1 MSDKDVKRQIILT
14 IIFLLSFAV
23 VEAADN
29 FKAYQGENP
38 VGLCPGTTGLITDI
52 VENTGSFDLDF
63 TINNAGS
70 ASSFSTT
77 VPSGFTLKAGQK
89 RTIYSY
95 VSPRTTSS
103 VGSYNLDITASANGE
118 SELITHNFDL
128 KDCFQYDL
136 EAVQQSQQICP
147 GETARFNFKLRNVG
161 DFSDTFLIAKEG
173 QLTDSITLSDEQI
186 TLAKGESKDLFAYV
200 NSGSDTTGDFDFTI
214 TVKGL
219 RGKSIQSISGK
230 LIVNACYD
238 YSLRSDKNYVSLC
251 EHSSQ
256 LIPIQIKNDGSVT
269 NNYDLQLEGENWM
282 SIDQAKITLAS
293 GESKTIGFI
302 VNPDYGINGDYR
314 ATVKAISEKGKIEQT
329 SNYDINVR
337 SCYGAVVDIEKDQD
351 KICSSLSNKYNVLIK
366 NTGDFDQDYRFSI
379 DGPTWASIDQSRI
392 NVNAG
397 GEGQVTLDI
406 APGIQDTGSFDVK
419 LNIEALDSSKVIA
432 SDIISVMVV
441 SREECYQPAIGINN
455 KDITVNYDSSTTAPI
470 VIENKGSNSATY
482 TIAVTGTA
490 SSFVQLNPATIT
502 VDPGKA
508 ELVYLYAAPN
518 IETPNGQ
525 YSATVSVRL
534 GDSTILASD
543 TINILVS
550 ESKAVEEVTPTPEV
564 EKKPGFFVRLWQ
576 TIFGKKENVTEQPE
590 EEVPEETEE
599 TPEENITQPEV
610 TPEQQ
615 PEVQPEVPEEQ
626 PETPEEE
633 IEEEVPEVIPEQPET
648 TEEISNLDKIGT
660 KTTNIRPGGE
670 EQFIINDEEHKIRID
685 KFENNTL
692 SVIIS
697 SDPVFVEIK
706 AGESKDVDTNGD
718 GINDVRVTFLG
729 YVNGEANVIY
739 EKIGF
744 AGTPVVEETQEQ
756 KGPGF
761 LSLYRNYIIIALI
774 VLVLLIILIRTKAHK
789 RIIDFFEE
797 EIEEEE
803 FLQDKKEV
811 KEEKKEIKHEE
822 KKEVKVDKKEEKKPA
837 KKEEKK
843 VSVKKKDDKPKVK
856 VAKDEDEDDYY

>member
-1 MSDKDVKRQIILT
+1 MSDNNIKRQLLFIILVLVS
-14 IIFLLSFAV
+14 IASV
-23 VEAADN
+23 NAAEN

-38 VGLCPGTTGLITDI
+38 AGLCPGTTGLITDI
-52 VENTGSFDLDF
+52 IENTGSFDLDF

-95 VSPRTTSS
+95 VSPRTTTL
-103 VGSYNLDITASANGE
+103 VGSYDLDITASANGE
-118 SELITHNFDL
+118 TELITHNFDL
-128 KDCFQYDL
+128 KDCFQYNL
-136 EAVQQSQQICP
+136 EAVQQTQQVCP

-173 QLTDSITLSDEQI
+173 QLADSITLSDEQI

-200 NSGSDTTGDFDFTI
+200 NAGSDMIGNFDFTI

-269 NNYDLQLEGENWM
+269 NNYDLQLEGEGWM

-293 GESKTIGFI
+293 GESKTVGFI

-314 ATVKAISEKGKIEQT
+314 ATVKAISEKGNVEQT
-329 SNYDINVR
+329 SNYDVNVR
-337 SCYGAVVDIEKDQD
+337 SCYGAVIDIEKDQD

-392 NVNAG
+392 KINAG
-397 GEGQVTLDI
+397 GEGQVTLEI
-406 APGIQDTGSFDVK
+406 NPGIQDTGNFDVK
-419 LNIEALDSSKVIA
+419 VNIEALDSSKVIS
-432 SDIISVMVV
+432 SDSIQVTVV

-455 KDITVNYDSSTTAPI
+455 KDITVNYDSSTTVPV
-470 VIENKGSNSATY
+470 VIENKGSNTATY

-490 SSFVQLNPATIT
+490 SSFVQLNPATIS

-550 ESKAVEEVTPTPEV
+550 ESRAVEEVTPTPEV
-564 EKKPGFFVRLWQ
+564 EKKPGFFARLWQ
-576 TIFGKKENVTEQPE
+576 SIFGKKENVTQQP
-590 EEVPEETEE
+590 EEVPEELPEENVTEEIPEIPVEE
-599 TPEENITQPEV
+599 TPEELPE
-610 TPEQQ
+610 E
-615 PEVQPEVPEEQ
+615 EPEVPEEQ
-626 PETPEEE
+626 PE
-633 IEEEVPEVIPEQPET
+633 VPET

-660 KTTNIRPGGE
+660 KTTNIKPGGE

-706 AGESKDVDTNGD
+706 AGESKDVDTNAD
-718 GINDVRVTFLG
+718 GINDVRITFLG

-744 AGTPVVEETQEQ
+744 TAPVEDIQEEE

-761 LSLYRNYIIIALI
+761 FSLYRNYIIIALI
-774 VLVLLIILIRTKAHK
+774 VLVLLIILIRTKSQP
-789 RIIDFFEE
+789 RIIDVFEH
-797 EIEEEE
+797 
-803 FLQDKKEV
+803 
-811 KEEKKEIKHEE
+811 EIK
-822 KKEVKVDKKEEKKPA
+822 
-837 KKEEKK
+837 
-843 VSVKKKDDKPKVK
+843 
-856 VAKDEDEDDYY
+856 

>member
-1 MSDKDVKRQIILT
+1 MSDNNIKRQLLFIIIVLVS
-14 IIFLLSFAV
+14 IASV
-23 VEAADN
+23 NAAEN

-38 VGLCPGTTGLITDI
+38 SGLCPGTTGLITDI
-52 VENTGSFDLDF
+52 VENIGSYDLDF

-77 VPSGFTLKAGQK
+77 VPSGFTLKPGQK

-95 VSPRTTSS
+95 VSPRTTTSI
-103 VGSYNLDITASANGE
+103 GSFDLDIIANANGE
-118 SELITHNFDL
+118 TELITHNFDL
-128 KDCFQYDL
+128 KNCFQYNL

-173 QLTDSITLSDEQI
+173 QLSDSITLSDEQI

-200 NSGSDTTGDFDFTI
+200 NAGSDITGDFDFTI

-219 RGKSIQSISGK
+219 RGKSVQSINGK

-238 YSLRSDKNYVSLC
+238 YSLKSDKNYISLC

-269 NNYDLQLEGENWM
+269 NNYNLQLEGESWM

-293 GESKTIGFI
+293 GESKTVGFI

-314 ATVKAISEKGKIEQT
+314 AIVKAISEKGNVEQT
-329 SNYDINVR
+329 SNYDVNVR

-379 DGPTWASIDQSRI
+379 DGPTWALIDQSRI
-392 NVNAG
+392 NINAG
-397 GEGQVTLDI
+397 GEGQVTLEI
-406 APGIQDTGSFDVK
+406 NPGIQDTGEFDVK
-419 LNIEALDSSKVIA
+419 VNIEALDSSKTIS
-432 SDIISVMVV
+432 SDSIKVMVV

-455 KDITVNYDSSTTAPI
+455 KDITVNYDSSTTVPV
-470 VIENKGSNSATY
+470 VIENKGSNTATY

-490 SSFVQLNPATIT
+490 SSFVQLNPATIS

-564 EKKPGFFVRLWQ
+564 EKQPGFFARLWQ
-576 TIFGKKENVTEQPE
+576 SIFGKKENVTEQPE

-599 TPEENITQPEV
+599 LPEENVTEEVPVEEIPEEEPTIPEEQPEENV
-610 TPEQQ
+610 TQ
-615 PEVQPEVPEEQ
+615 EVPEEQ
-626 PETPEEE
+626 PE
-633 IEEEVPEVIPEQPET
+633 VPET

-660 KTTNIRPGGE
+660 KTTNIKPGGE

-706 AGESKDVDTNGD
+706 AGESKDVDTDGD

-744 AGTPVVEETQEQ
+744 TAPTEEVTEQ

-761 LSLYRNYIIIALI
+761 FSLYRNYIIIALI
-774 VLVLLIILIRTKAHK
+774 LLVLLIILIRTKAHK
-789 RIIDFFEE
+789 RMIDFFEE

-822 KKEVKVDKKEEKKPA
+822 KKEVKVE

-843 VSVKKKDDKPKVK
+843 VVKKEEKKISKKKDDKPKVK